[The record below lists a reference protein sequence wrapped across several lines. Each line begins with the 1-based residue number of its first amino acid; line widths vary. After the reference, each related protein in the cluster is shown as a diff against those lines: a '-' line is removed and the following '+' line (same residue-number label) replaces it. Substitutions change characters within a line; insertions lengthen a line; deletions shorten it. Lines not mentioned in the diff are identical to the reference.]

1 MTTQEH
7 NRVLGILHLIYGI
20 IHVPL
25 LPIVAVLILIGLGFA
40 LPELSALPMVALLLG
55 GFVVLLF
62 VALFTIPPFIAG
74 YGLLKERPWA
84 KTASIVSA
92 IVELLNVP
100 LGTALGVYSLWN
112 SSQMETASTDSGRTP
127 ETPRMMSAASLSEWH
142 SSSNN
147 AHSRRSGERQ
157 PQYAPPAQPPDWRG
171 E

>member
-7 NRVLGILHLIYGI
+7 NRVLGILHLIYGVV
-20 IHVPL
+20 HVPL

-40 LPELSALPMVALLLG
+40 LPELGTLPMLALVLG
-55 GFVVLLF
+55 SIAVLFF
-62 VALFTIPPFIAG
+62 VALFTVPPFIAA
-74 YGLLKERPWA
+74 YGLLKRRPWA

-92 IVELLNVP
+92 VVELLNVP
-100 LGTALGVYSLWN
+100 FGTALGVYSLWN
-112 SSQMETASTDSGRTP
+112 SSQTESAPPASGRTP

-142 SSSNN
+142 SSNSS
-147 AHSRRSGERQ
+147 AQGSRREERQ